1 MRRVKRSSHFL
12 LFFALAL
19 PQLALA
25 QAAPAPPLVTVT
37 GSAEVKVKPDLAVL
51 TVGVR
56 TNAAKLETAR
66 ADYDTRIRAAL
77 EVLQQQAVKD
87 DDVATSELS
96 INPEYDRERSGARV
110 LTYTVMQEL
119 TVRLHDIAKA
129 DPILTA
135 LLKAGVNV
143 VNGVSYQT
151 SELRKHRDTARQMA
165 IKAAREKADAL
176 TSELGAKRG
185 KVYSIREI
193 SDWSY
198 GRAYPGNAQVFQARV
213 GPNPVDAEV
222 GNAASGT
229 LASGLIS
236 ITASI
241 EVAFV
246 IE

>member
-1 MRRVKRSSHFL
+1 MNRSSCFCLFL
-12 LFFALAL
+12 ALAL

-25 QAAPAPPLVTVT
+25 QLAPAPPLVTVT

-51 TVGVR
+51 GVGVR
-56 TNAAKLETAR
+56 ANAAKLEAAR

-77 EVLQQQAVKD
+77 EVLKQQAIKD
-87 DDVATSELS
+87 DDIATSDLS
-96 INPEYDRERSGARV
+96 INVEYDRERSGTRV
-110 LTYTVMQEL
+110 VTYTVNQEL

-129 DPILTA
+129 DPLLTA
-135 LLKAGVNV
+135 LLKAGVNI

-165 IKAAREKADAL
+165 IKAAREKAEAL
-176 TSELGAKRG
+176 TSELGARRG

-193 SDWSY
+193 SDRSY
-198 GRAYPGNAQVFQARV
+198 GSANAYNGNMQVQAAV
-213 GPNPVDAEV
+213 ANPVDAEV

-229 LASGLIS
+229 LASGLIG
-236 ITASI
+236 IAASI